1 MSRRLSVKIALD
13 TNIICKACDYNW
25 DCIGVLSRIR
35 DDANHGILHDV
46 GGKLPNEYQNN
57 AGGYEFFR
65 NWYQEME
72 RKENGIHYVFVD
84 LDRNYGKISKTLTD
98 MDFTG
103 EVDRIL
109 VALALDKRNDQ
120 YSITEDSDFGKGDTE
135 KAKEHADVLQ
145 YLTNQLQL
153 TVYDAGGALSI
164 L

>member
-1 MSRRLSVKIALD
+1 LSVKIALD

-46 GGKLPNEYQNN
+46 NGKLPNEYRNN

-72 RKENGIHYVFVD
+72 RKENGIHYIFCD
-84 LDRNYGKISKTLTD
+84 LDKNYSEISETLIG
-98 MDFTG
+98 MGFTG

-109 VALALDKRNDQ
+109 VALALETRNDR
-120 YSITEDSDFGKGDTE
+120 YIITEDSDFGKGNTE
-135 KAKEHADVLQ
+135 KAKEHNDVLQ
-145 YLTNQLQL
+145 HLTNQLQL
-153 TVYDAGGALSI
+153 TVHDAGEALSI